1 MPALIEIRRLS
12 MKKTL
17 IFISVLAII
26 IIATFVGFFIFQNK
40 ENTNLYEAKLVEDE
54 CTIEGELMKLG
65 MLDGYVQANSKEEKV
80 SPNTILKLKK
90 IYLDCKHTITQ
101 KVELPAE
108 IINMN
113 KDELES
119 EYKDWKLEEF
129 SPEEIIFS
137 REYTGICNEH
147 YLVKIIGDVLG
158 IYILDED
165 GKETLKEKTEIYAEY
180 LPENDIS
187 RLKEGIEVIG
197 RENLNSLLEDYE

>member
-1 MPALIEIRRLS
+1 